1 MSGVCHA
8 FSAAPA
14 GQNQQGGSC
23 WGGGYDEDGCWDD
36 ARAQRA
42 LRTTREAREDAKK
55 AEAERKRA
63 AALAQQAARR
73 TAARPPPAKRPRA
86 ATAVAPAAA
95 RARAAPAAP
104 PAPHR
109 RRYLRVGGQSRL
121 PFGAIEHLG
130 TCTLL

>member
-1 MSGVCHA
+1 MCVSVCPHSGSDTP
-8 FSAAPA
+8 SASTFGCKTSTA
-14 GQNQQGGSC
+14 GGTKVEQGVSC

-36 ARAQRA
+36 ARAQHA

-86 ATAVAPAAA
+86 ATAVAP
-95 RARAAPAAP
+95 PTNP
-104 PAPHR
+104 GR
-109 RRYLRVGGQSRL
+109 RRERHRAPTQMR
-121 PFGAIEHLG
+121 
-130 TCTLL
+130 